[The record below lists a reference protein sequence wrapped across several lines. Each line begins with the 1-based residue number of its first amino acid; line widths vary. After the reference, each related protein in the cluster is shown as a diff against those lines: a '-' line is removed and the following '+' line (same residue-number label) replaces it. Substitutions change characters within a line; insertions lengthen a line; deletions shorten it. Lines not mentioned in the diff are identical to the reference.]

1 MQGYLITAGPLS
13 TIVSSLGVR
22 SWLLLLD
29 QVADEVP
36 CQRLDVHPGYLR
48 EGLRGLDDAGQHV
61 PRVGVHGDSEAGEGR
76 DGVEEGAP
84 VDEGA
89 LLEGPVEELVQPR
102 RLHAV
107 AARLLRF
114 RGFYDSVQ

>member
-13 TIVSSLGVR
+13 TIGSSLEVR

-48 EGLRGLDDAGQHV
+48 ERLRRLDDAGQHV
-61 PRVGVHGDSEAGEGR
+61 PRVGVHGDPEAGERR

-84 VDEGA
+84 VDLGYNSIQILGA
-89 LLEGPVEELVQPR
+89 SSNLSLNHVWTLETCQLVVP
-102 RLHAV
+102 
-107 AARLLRF
+107 
-114 RGFYDSVQ
+114 